1 MLSDLAF
8 VCLHHPHPFPPTPPS
23 HTKASFTTTS
33 ATVSRCWENNHL
45 QHPDWWQVY
54 DQGHCHHCW
63 IWHQDTTK
71 GCKWPTLKWTQEG
84 LLQPLKWLLRSSC
97 IMLKIKDFSD
107 ENRGKLKMVCL
118 QTFELVLRTAE
129 VSRMVTM
136 TIYDMYT
143 HTYQHTEGNNTIGQ
157 QSEWTIWLSHHWERI
172 TQYQH
177 YWDMYMYKSWN
188 GGSPRS
194 PKMPVKLNI
203 QIPIFLHV

>member
-8 VCLHHPHPFPPTPPS
+8 VCL

-33 ATVSRCWENNHL
+33 ATVCRCWENNHL

-97 IMLKIKDFSD
+97 IMLKIKNFSD
-107 ENRGKLKMVCL
+107 ENRGKLKMLCL

-136 TIYDMYT
+136 TIYDMYILI
-143 HTYQHTEGNNTIGQ
+143 NTQRKIILGK

-172 TQYQH
+172 T
-177 YWDMYMYKSWN
+177 
-188 GGSPRS
+188 
-194 PKMPVKLNI
+194 
-203 QIPIFLHV
+203 